1 MSYSLPSEARCDV
14 LTTLR
19 AQPEVFQKSETP
31 LQNFEAFRAWLL
43 AQGNTTVTI
52 KENVNYASKYK
63 MIHTGDASIL
73 MTIFH

>member
-1 MSYSLPSEARCDV
+1 MSYSLPSEAQCDV
-14 LTTLR
+14 LTMLR

-43 AQGNTTVTI
+43 AQGNITVII

-63 MIHTGDASIL
+63 MLLIWVTL
-73 MTIFH
+73 QF

>member
-1 MSYSLPSEARCDV
+1 MPSEARCDV

-52 KENVNYASKYK
+52 KKNVNYASKHQ
-63 MIHTGDASIL
+63 MILIRVTL
-73 MTIFH
+73 QF